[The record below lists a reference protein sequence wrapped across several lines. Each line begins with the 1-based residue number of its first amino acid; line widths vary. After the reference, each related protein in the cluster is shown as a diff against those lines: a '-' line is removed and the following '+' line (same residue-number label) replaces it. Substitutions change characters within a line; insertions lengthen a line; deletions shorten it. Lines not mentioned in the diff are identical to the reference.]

1 MKLGKRVI
9 RIAISVLLIFL
20 LLVVAA
26 LYYFLPT
33 KLFEEPTGPYEV
45 GTVTRYLED
54 PEGSETFTADPGD
67 RRELF
72 LQIWY
77 PAEDNDLPR
86 AAYGAH
92 MPQLI
97 RQIAESMELPS
108 LLLRHLTSVKTYSSY
123 NAEPSEEEASY
134 PVLLFSHG
142 LGLYGF
148 QNTFQMEELASHGYI
163 VVSIQHPYQSLLTV
177 FPDGREIAGLPFD
190 LASFDQFHLMNKM
203 VTEVLVKDAGSVLD
217 YLERIRLSEGE
228 GSFAGRA
235 DLLRV
240 GMLGH
245 SIGGAAAAQALLVEP
260 RVTAALNLD
269 GTLTGTAEIPDTGFS
284 KPFMQLA
291 AQDFQAV
298 QPEAFSPD
306 AELGAQLGVSQAE
319 IDRHADFLSIFGRN
333 QSHAFAGGG
342 YYVWLKG
349 ASHYTFTDVPLYSPL
364 VPFVLKDKIKTKL
377 AHRIVNEYTLA
388 FFNQALR
395 NQPSPLLQPS
405 ESDTVKVTVGLPSD

>member
-9 RIAISVLLIFL
+9 RLAISVLLL
-20 LLVVAA
+20 LLLLAVSA

-33 KLFEEPTGPYEV
+33 KLFEKPTGPYEV

-54 PEGSETFTADPGD
+54 STRRETFTADPGD

-77 PAEDNDLPR
+77 PAADNDLPR
-86 AAYGAH
+86 ANYGTY

-97 RQIAESMELPS
+97 RQMAESMDLPS

-123 NAEPSEEEASY
+123 NAEPAGKEASY

-177 FPDGREIAGLPFD
+177 FPDGREIAAYPFE
-190 LASFDQFHLMNKM
+190 LASFGQFHFMNKI
-203 VTEVLVKDAGSVLD
+203 VTEVMVKDGGSALD
-217 YLERIRLSEGE
+217 YLERIRLSEGDD
-228 GSFAGRA
+228 SFAGRA
-235 DLLRV
+235 DLSRV

-245 SIGGAAAAQALLVEP
+245 SIGGAAAAQALLLEP
-260 RVTAALNLD
+260 RMMAALNLD
-269 GTLTGTAEIPDTGFS
+269 GTLTGTAEIPAAGFS

-291 AQDFQAV
+291 AQPFEDSQLK
-298 QPEAFSPD
+298 PLEPD
-306 AELGAQLGVSQAE
+306 SGFGAQLGVSQAE
-319 IDRHADFLSIFGRN
+319 IDRHADFLSIFGLN

-364 VPFVLKDKIKTKL
+364 VPFMLKDKIKTKL
-377 AHRIVNEYTLA
+377 AHRIINDYTLA
-388 FFNQALR
+388 FFNQALKY
-395 NQPSPLLQPS
+395 QPSPLLQPS
-405 ESDTVKVTVGLPSD
+405 ESDTVKVTVGLPSE